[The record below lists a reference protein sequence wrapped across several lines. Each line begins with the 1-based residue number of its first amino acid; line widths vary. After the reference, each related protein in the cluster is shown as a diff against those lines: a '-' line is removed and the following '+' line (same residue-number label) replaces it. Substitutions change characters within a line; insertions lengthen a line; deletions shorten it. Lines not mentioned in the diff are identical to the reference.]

1 MEMIL
6 HLKDEIF
13 DLVKY
18 GSKNIEIRLYD
29 EKRKKLNV
37 GDTLIFYKNED
48 ESKKVIA
55 EVEELNIFD
64 NIEELVN
71 NYDLRNMYFENSS
84 KEELISIFN
93 EIYSKDKQEEYKVV
107 AIKFEKKEKSCG
119 IVVFNDKQ
127 EVLLVHHFNGHWGY
141 PKGHVEEN
149 ETEEETAIREVL
161 EETNIRARIMPG
173 FRKIVTY
180 SPSENTMKDVILF
193 VGEAINTDAKP
204 QEIEVSECKF
214 VSVEEAFKLLNQEK
228 YFEYV
233 NVLEEAVK
241 FYCE

>member
-55 EVEELNIFD
+55 TVKELTIFD

-71 NYDLRNMYFENSS
+71 NYDLRNMYFEDSS

-119 IVVFNDKQ
+119 VVVFDDNK
-127 EVLLVHHFNGHWGY
+127 VLLVLHNNGHWGM

-161 EETNIRARIMPG
+161 EETNINTKIIPV
-173 FRKIVTY
+173 FRKVITY
-180 SPSENTMKDVILF
+180 SPIENTMKDVVYFI
-193 VGEAINTDAKP
+193 GEPINTDTKP
-204 QEIEVSECKF
+204 QEVEVSESKF
-214 VSVEEAFKLLNQEK
+214 VSVEEAYDLITYKEDKSVF
-228 YFEYV
+228 
-233 NVLEEAVK
+233 EEAVE
-241 FYCE
+241 FYYK

>member
-13 DLVKY
+13 NLVKY

-71 NYDLRNMYFENSS
+71 NYDLRNMYFENRS

-119 IVVFNDKQ
+119 VVVFDDNK
-127 EVLLVHHFNGHWGY
+127 VLLVLHNNGHWGM

-161 EETNIRARIMPG
+161 EETNINTKIIPG
-173 FRKIVTY
+173 FRKVITY
-180 SPSENTMKDVILF
+180 SPKENTMKDVVYF
-193 VGEAINTDAKP
+193 VGEPISINLKP
-204 QEIEVSECKF
+204 QEEEVNEVRF
-214 VSVEEAFKLLNQEK
+214 VNVEEASNLITYEEDRSVYEK
-228 YFEYV
+228 ALKYYKGE
-233 NVLEEAVK
+233 
-241 FYCE
+241 

>member
-1 MEMIL
+1 MEMIF

-37 GDTLIFYKNED
+37 GDTLIFYKED
-48 ESKKVIA
+48 ESNKVIA
-55 EVEELNIFD
+55 TVEELTIFD

-119 IVVFNDKQ
+119 VVVFDDNK
-127 EVLLVHHFNGHWGY
+127 VLLVLHNNGHWGM

-161 EETNIRARIMPG
+161 EETNINTKIIPG
-173 FRKIVTY
+173 FRKVITY
-180 SPSENTMKDVILF
+180 SPRENTMKDVVYFI
-193 VGEAINTDAKP
+193 GEPINTDTKP
-204 QEIEVSECKF
+204 QEVEVSESKF
-214 VSVEEAFKLLNQEK
+214 VSVEEAYDLITYKEDKSVF
-228 YFEYV
+228 
-233 NVLEEAVK
+233 EEALSYYK
-241 FYCE
+241 KML

>member
-13 DLVKY
+13 DLVKN

-29 EKRKKLNV
+29 EKRRKLNV
-37 GDTLIFYKNED
+37 GDILIFYKNGD

-55 EVEELNIFD
+55 KVEELNIFD

-71 NYDLRNMYFENSS
+71 NYDLRNMYFEDSS

-119 IVVFNDKQ
+119 VVVFNDKQ
-127 EVLLVHHFNGHWGY
+127 EYLKNLLIELDDNKQGEY
-141 PKGHVEEN
+141 LL
-149 ETEEETAIREVL
+149 IREIGQGKLILWNAGHSYYPGRLVEITDIEQKL
-161 EETNIRARIMPG
+161 FMNIIHW
-173 FRKIVTY
+173 IC
-180 SPSENTMKDVILF
+180 D
-193 VGEAINTDAKP
+193 
-204 QEIEVSECKF
+204 
-214 VSVEEAFKLLNQEK
+214 
-228 YFEYV
+228 
-233 NVLEEAVK
+233 
-241 FYCE
+241 

>member
-13 DLVKY
+13 DLVKN

-29 EKRKKLNV
+29 EKRRKLNV
-37 GDTLIFYKNED
+37 GDILIFYKNGD

-55 EVEELNIFD
+55 KVEELNIFD

-71 NYDLRNMYFENSS
+71 NYDLRNMYFEDSS

-93 EIYSKDKQEEYKVV
+93 ERYSKDKQEEYKVV

-119 IVVFNDKQ
+119 VVVFNDKQ

-141 PKGHVEEN
+141 PKGHVEEK
-149 ETEEETAIREVL
+149 ETEEETAVREVL

>member
-6 HLKDEIF
+6 HLKDKIF
-13 DLVKY
+13 DLVKS

-29 EKRKKLNV
+29 EKRRKLNV
-37 GDTLIFYKNED
+37 GDTLIFYKED

-55 EVEELNIFD
+55 TVKELTIFD

-119 IVVFNDKQ
+119 VVVFNDKQ
-127 EVLLVHHFNGHWGY
+127 EVLLVHHNNGHWGM

>member
-1 MEMIL
+1 MEMIF

-29 EKRKKLNV
+29 EKRRKLNV

-55 EVEELNIFD
+55 TVEELTIFD

-71 NYDLRNMYFENSS
+71 NYDLKNMYFENSS

-93 EIYSKDKQEEYKVV
+93 EIYSQDKQEEFKVL

-119 IVVFNDKQ
+119 VVVFDNNK
-127 EVLLVHHFNGHWGY
+127 VLLVLHNNGHWGM

-161 EETNIRARIMPG
+161 EETNVNTKIIPG
-173 FRKIVTY
+173 FRKVITY
-180 SPSENTMKDVILF
+180 SPRENTMKDVVYFI
-193 VGEAINTDAKP
+193 GEPTNTDTKP
-204 QEIEVSECKF
+204 QEVEVSESKF
-214 VSVEEAFKLLNQEK
+214 INVEEAKDLITYKEDK
-228 YFEYV
+228 SVFED
-233 NVLEEAVK
+233 AVK
-241 FYCE
+241 FYYK